1 MKAIVFSLLMYVAL
15 AFGGTSGF
23 PLELMEAA
31 DIRDIERLDYEVVRL
46 SAKIKQCA
54 AAGLAPAIECH
65 CFYPGKL
72 TSAINIYHTVIEKH
86 PDWEN
91 RALLWW
97 NSARTIP
104 SNLDMGGLKLTI
116 EESCQNLVSR

>member
-1 MKAIVFSLLMYVAL
+1 MKAIVFSLLMYAAL

-72 TSAINIYHTVIEKH
+72 TSAINTYHTVIEKH

-91 RALLWW
+91 RTLLWW
-97 NSARTIP
+97 NSSRTIP

>member
-72 TSAINIYHTVIEKH
+72 TSAINFYNTVIEKH

-97 NSARTIP
+97 NSSRTIP

>member
-1 MKAIVFSLLMYVAL
+1 MKVIVFSLLMYVSL

-54 AAGLAPAIECH
+54 ARRSSILQYSGSRALKP
-65 CFYPGKL
+65 
-72 TSAINIYHTVIEKH
+72 INIFSI
-86 PDWEN
+86 
-91 RALLWW
+91 LLPLMCPPEG
-97 NSARTIP
+97 AVR
-104 SNLDMGGLKLTI
+104 LDFVNVFI
-116 EESCQNLVSR
+116 VWLVA

>member
-54 AAGLAPAIECH
+54 AAGPRS
-65 CFYPGKL
+65 G
-72 TSAINIYHTVIEKH
+72 
-86 PDWEN
+86 N
-91 RALLWW
+91 R
-97 NSARTIP
+97 
-104 SNLDMGGLKLTI
+104 
-116 EESCQNLVSR
+116 VSLFLSR